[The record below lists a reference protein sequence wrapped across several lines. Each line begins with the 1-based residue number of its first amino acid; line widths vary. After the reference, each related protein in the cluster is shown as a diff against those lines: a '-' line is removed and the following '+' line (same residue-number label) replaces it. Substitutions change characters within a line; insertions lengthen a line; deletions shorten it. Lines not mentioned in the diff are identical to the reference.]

1 MLVLL
6 TLLKKQTRTPS
17 NPELL
22 GGEKNNSRNNNNKKT
37 LYLYTFILTFSKST
51 PPYPRQKAL
60 TQEQLKKHNLIKH
73 TTVAYYDKYKTM
85 KLFKVETNSNSLDHA
100 N

>member
-1 MLVLL
+1 MLILL

-22 GGEKNNSRNNNNKKT
+22 GGGGKQLKEQKKKN
-37 LYLYTFILTFSKST
+37 LYLYTFILTFSKSA
-51 PPYPRQKAL
+51 PPYPRQNAL
-60 TQEQLKKHNLIKH
+60 IQEQLKKHNLIKP

-85 KLFKVETNSNSLDHA
+85 ELFKVENKL
-100 N
+100 